1 MAKLLNRVILK
12 RIYREDMMAETIVEL
27 IQESKDPAVTLT
39 EPEEA
44 RLKECERIIKK
55 NLNTFLK
62 VGHAL
67 AEIRDNRLYRKTHK
81 SFEKYCREVWDLGK
95 GTAHRKICGY
105 QVVDLLESKMSA
117 IADTLQTDS
126 VNLLKPKRVA
136 RATPFEPENKK
147 IILPTNEIQ
156 ARKLTRLKK
165 PDDQVKAWM
174 LVLDQVNA
182 GKKLTAALVNRAV
195 KQVRGEVVKRK
206 IDKTKKQ
213 LESTQ
218 LVSTLFK
225 RQIKIL
231 SEIIN
236 DERNSG
242 WKTTSKREAV
252 KWLQNMIELVT
263 EED

>member
-1 MAKLLNRVILK
+1 
-12 RIYREDMMAETIVEL
+12 MAETIVEL

-39 EPEEA
+39 EPEKV
-44 RLKECERIIKK
+44 RLKEYERIIRK
-55 NLNTFLK
+55 NLNAFLK

-81 SFEKYCREVWDLGK
+81 TFEKYCKDKWDLSK
-95 GTAHRKICGY
+95 VHAIRQICGY
-105 QVVDLLESKMSA
+105 ETVTFL
-117 IADTLQTDS
+117 
-126 VNLLKPKRVA
+126 
-136 RATPFEPENKK
+136 ENKMVPMGTK
-147 IILPTNEIQ
+147 NDQAPEQTEVQDEEKPVWSYDATGGRIYPESGEIILPINERQ
-156 ARKLTRLKK
+156 TRPLTKLA

-174 LVLDQVNA
+174 LVLDHVNA

-206 IDKTKKQ
+206 LDKTKKQ

-218 LVSTLFK
+218 LVSALFK

-252 KWLQNMIELVT
+252 KWLQNMIKLVT
-263 EED
+263 EDD